1 MGSIFGC
8 GDCFFDARDVCGFW
22 LAADAEGVCQRI
34 SHLCGQTALD
44 WLVFRLL
51 ILESVADIVAGR
63 RKVES
68 PILDR
73 IGGTPLFEVRRV
85 LPAEI
90 GEKVRILAKAEWFN
104 PGGSVKD
111 RPAFRIVRDALAS
124 GELTSERGLIDS
136 TSGNTGIAFA
146 MIGAVLGF
154 PVTLVMPS
162 NASTERK
169 KILKGYGADIIYS
182 DPLEGSDGARCLVEE
197 FIAKEESRYFFADQ
211 YSNDSNWKAHYEGTG
226 PEIWRD
232 TGGEVTHFVAGLGT
246 SGTMMGAGRFLK
258 EQSSA
263 VQTVALQPEPFHGI
277 EGWKNMDTAVPVGIY
292 EPAVHDKLITV
303 PTEPAYSWAREL
315 AAKEGLLIGPSAGA
329 ALHGAIEVAKT
340 LAQGLIVVI
349 FADGGDKYLST
360 SLFP

>member
-1 MGSIFGC
+1 M
-8 GDCFFDARDVCGFW
+8 
-22 LAADAEGVCQRI
+22 
-34 SHLCGQTALD
+34 D
-44 WLVFRLL
+44 WLVFAFL
-51 ILESVADIVAGR
+51 ILESVADIVSGR
-63 RKVES
+63 RKAEP
-68 PILDR
+68 PILDW
-73 IGGTPLFEVRRV
+73 IGGTPLFELRRV

-111 RPAFRIVRDALAS
+111 RPALRIVRDALAS
-124 GELTSERGLIDS
+124 GELTRERGLIDS

-182 DPLEGSDGARCLVEE
+182 DPLEGSDGARRLVEE
-197 FIAKEESRYFFADQ
+197 FIAEEGRHYFFADQ

-258 EQSSA
+258 ERSSA

-277 EGWKNMDTAVPVGIY
+277 EGWKNMDTAVPVGLY
-292 EPAVHDKLITV
+292 EPAVHDQLITV

-315 AAKEGLLIGPSAGA
+315 AAKEGLLVGPSAGA
-329 ALHGAIEVAKT
+329 ALHGAVEVAKT

-360 SLFP
+360 SLFS

>member
-1 MGSIFGC
+1 MFVM
-8 GDCFFDARDVCGFW
+8 DW
-22 LAADAEGVCQRI
+22 LGEGRGKYFRGI
-34 SHLCGQTALD
+34 SHLYRQTALD
-44 WLVFRLL
+44 WLVFALL
-51 ILESVADIVAGR
+51 ILGSVADIVAGR
-63 RKVES
+63 RNAES

-73 IGGTPLFEVRRV
+73 IGNTPLFELRRA
-85 LPAEI
+85 LPAEV

-111 RPAFRIVRDALAS
+111 RPALRIVRDALEL
-124 GELTSERGLIDS
+124 GELTSGRGLIDS

-146 MIGAVLGF
+146 MIGAVLDF
-154 PVTLVMPS
+154 PVTLAMPS
-162 NASTERK
+162 NASVERK

-182 DPLEGSDGARCLVEE
+182 DPLEGSDGARRLVEE
-197 FIAKEESRYFFADQ
+197 LIAKEESRYFFADQ

-232 TGGEVTHFVAGLGT
+232 TGGEVTHLVAGLGT

-258 EQSSA
+258 ERSSA

-277 EGWKNMDTAVPVGIY
+277 EGWKNMDEAVPVGIY

-315 AAKEGLLIGPSAGA
+315 AAKEGLLVGPSAGA
-329 ALHGAIEVAKT
+329 ALYGAIEVAKM
-340 LAQGLIVVI
+340 LSQGIIVVI